1 MQRTDACSRPPLA
14 AGLFHRAIL
23 ESGTGMDDAVELKD
37 AAEAHG
43 LQIAGTLGVE
53 GTDTNAARVL
63 RAISPEWG
71 DNRFAN

>member
-1 MQRTDACSRPPLA
+1 
-14 AGLFHRAIL
+14 
-23 ESGTGMDDAVELKD
+23 MDDAVELKD

-63 RAISPEWG
+63 RAISPEWITSTVLSPR
-71 DNRFAN
+71 D